1 MIALHIPNDCHIFL
15 KYLLYS
21 SSVHSFHCK
30 LDFKDKRLLGDR
42 GRGRKKKSGKKEAIQ
57 KATIRPNVEKLQKRQ
72 EEQNGITLCR
82 GDWTINYISQKEA
95 QWNSPATHSANSA
108 PLLDTH
114 IHKDNT
120 HTHTPIFP
128 KQLKRQRWSP
138 HFRQIKLQFIFQ
150 LYPKLTLSTSS
161 LSSLKGISQS
171 QVCVRVE
178 RKRGEEKKKKSGMF
192 YFLNIIPE
200 KPSFKK
206 KKGGGG
212 RQDWGLSSI

>member
-1 MIALHIPNDCHIFL
+1 MWRNCRR
-15 KYLLYS
+15 
-21 SSVHSFHCK
+21 
-30 LDFKDKRLLGDR
+30 DKRNKTGLHCAEEIEQLIISHK
-42 GRGRKKKSGKKEAIQ
+42 RKHNEIAPPP
-57 KATIRPNVEKLQKRQ
+57 TVL
-72 EEQNGITLCR
+72 TLHPC
-82 GDWTINYISQKEA
+82 S
-95 QWNSPATHSANSA
+95 
-108 PLLDTH
+108 TH

-128 KQLKRQRWSP
+128 KQLKQQRWSP

-178 RKRGEEKKKKSGMF
+178 RKRGEEKKKKKIWDVLLSK
-192 YFLNIIPE
+192 YYTWETLIQ
-200 KPSFKK
+200 KK
-206 KKGGGG
+206 RKGGG

>member
-42 GRGRKKKSGKKEAIQ
+42 GRGRKKNLA
-57 KATIRPNVEKLQKRQ
+57 KRRQ
-72 EEQNGITLCR
+72 SRRQQLGQMWRNCRRDKRNKTGLHCAEEIEQLIISHKRKHNEIAPPPTVLTLHPC
-82 GDWTINYISQKEA
+82 S
-95 QWNSPATHSANSA
+95 
-108 PLLDTH
+108 TH
-114 IHKDNT
+114 IYTKII

-178 RKRGEEKKKKSGMF
+178 RKRGEERKKKKKIWDVLLSK
-192 YFLNIIPE
+192 YYTWETLIQ
-200 KPSFKK
+200 KK
-206 KKGGGG
+206 ERGGGDRTG
-212 RQDWGLSSI
+212 V

>member
-42 GRGRKKKSGKKEAIQ
+42 GRGRKKNLA
-57 KATIRPNVEKLQKRQ
+57 KRRQ
-72 EEQNGITLCR
+72 SRRQQLGQMWRNCRRDKRNKTGLHCAEEIEQLIISHKRKHNEIAPPPTVLTLHPC
-82 GDWTINYISQKEA
+82 S
-95 QWNSPATHSANSA
+95 
-108 PLLDTH
+108 TH
-114 IHKDNT
+114 IYTKII

-178 RKRGEEKKKKSGMF
+178 RKRGEEKNKIKSGMF

-206 KKGGGG
+206 KKRGGG

>member
-30 LDFKDKRLLGDR
+30 LDFKDKRLLGEQR
-42 GRGRKKKSGKKEAIQ
+42 EGKKKKKKSGKKEAIQ

-120 HTHTPIFP
+120 HTH
-128 KQLKRQRWSP
+128 S
-138 HFRQIKLQFIFQ
+138 
-150 LYPKLTLSTSS
+150 YLS
-161 LSSLKGISQS
+161 
-171 QVCVRVE
+171 
-178 RKRGEEKKKKSGMF
+178 
-192 YFLNIIPE
+192 
-200 KPSFKK
+200 
-206 KKGGGG
+206 
-212 RQDWGLSSI
+212 

>member
-150 LYPKLTLSTSS
+150 LHPKLTLSTSS

-178 RKRGEEKKKKSGMF
+178 RKRGEEKKK
-192 YFLNIIPE
+192 
-200 KPSFKK
+200 
-206 KKGGGG
+206 
-212 RQDWGLSSI
+212 